1 MHFERFARLNNADPA
16 LRQHAPMEEGVAG
29 PIGEFDEPK
38 PLFRA
43 EPFDHPMEWRAGR
56 CLEPGLAAPG
66 SGAENTRLWVV
77 GIRVEVATPRTVK
90 ILISQIWF
98 LAGWCQIRPGSAT
111 SDAPRVTDEICLA
124 IVIRT
129 DRRTTLLMST
139 AVKWHSTMP
148 GSR

>member
-77 GIRVEVATPRTVK
+77 GISVEVATPRTVK
-90 ILISQIWF
+90 ILISQICVPS
-98 LAGWCQIRPGSAT
+98 GVVP
-111 SDAPRVTDEICLA
+111 DP
-124 IVIRT
+124 
-129 DRRTTLLMST
+129 
-139 AVKWHSTMP
+139 
-148 GSR
+148 SRERDKRCPSRNG